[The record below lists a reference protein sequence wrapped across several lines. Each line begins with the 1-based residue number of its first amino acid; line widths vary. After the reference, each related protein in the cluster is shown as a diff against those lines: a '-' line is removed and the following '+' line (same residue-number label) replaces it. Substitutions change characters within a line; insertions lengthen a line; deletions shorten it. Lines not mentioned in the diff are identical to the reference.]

1 MADDWSVNE
10 FLDKTTGKVY
20 RRYTYKRKPCIR
32 VVLNSKLSQQLA
44 GWTLIEKDLRNV
56 GVWLKEIE
64 SRHKEAP
71 KRKGESYGHS
81 RDRDT
86 YNLIKG
92 LFVAALTFYG
102 KCFSK
107 CDGRPVKMERAQ
119 LEERYRVLHDECIS
133 YRHNFAAHSGAA
145 KIESVEIALVFPEKL
160 RAGVSPK
167 IYHELFQPDL
177 AWPSGDDEV
186 TFQQLTEHARSLAK
200 AKITRLSDKILHEE
214 VLPKGYGYWKR
225 C

>member
-1 MADDWSVNE
+1 MTDDWSVNE

-32 VVLNSKLSQQLA
+32 VALNSKLSQQLA

-71 KRKGESYGHS
+71 KRKGESYGQG
-81 RDRDT
+81 RDRET

-107 CDGRPVKMERAQ
+107 CEGRPVKMERAQ

-145 KIESVEIALVFPEKL
+145 RLESVEIALVLPLKFRVGILP
-160 RAGVSPK
+160 R
-167 IYHELFQPDL
+167 IYRELFQPDL
-177 AWPSGDDEV
+177 TWTTGDEGV
-186 TFQQLTEHARSLAK
+186 TFQQLVEHVRSIAK
-200 AKITRLSDKILHEE
+200 AKITRLSDKILNEE
-214 VLPKGYGYWKR
+214 ILPKGYDYWKR
-225 C
+225 R